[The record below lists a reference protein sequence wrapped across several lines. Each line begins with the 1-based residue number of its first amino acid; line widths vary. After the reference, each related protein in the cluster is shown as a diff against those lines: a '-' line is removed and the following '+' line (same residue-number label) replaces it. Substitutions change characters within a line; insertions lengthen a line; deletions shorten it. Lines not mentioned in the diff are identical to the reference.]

1 MVIGGVKLRI
11 FDFEYQVR
19 WYLIENRV
27 LVLLCKSSVK
37 VKFIILIV
45 NKGVWGVK
53 IKIDYSFED

>member
-1 MVIGGVKLRI
+1 MIRAEKFVI

-37 VKFIILIV
+37 VKFMILIV

-53 IKIDYSFED
+53 IKTKYSFEY